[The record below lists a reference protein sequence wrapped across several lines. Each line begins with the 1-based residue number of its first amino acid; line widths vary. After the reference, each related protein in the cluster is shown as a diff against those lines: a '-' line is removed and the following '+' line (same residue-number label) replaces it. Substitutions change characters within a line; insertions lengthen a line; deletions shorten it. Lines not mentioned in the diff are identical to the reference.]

1 MYSIFGFYKFKKLT
15 TLKSKKKYLDSLFT
29 KNDIRGTI
37 IISNEGLN
45 GTISFKTNRLDN
57 IIKSLKK
64 IFNINKFNNE
74 NLTKCKF
81 QPFHKGKIKIKKEVV
96 PLGIKIK
103 KKISDNE
110 LTPHEW
116 NKFINRKDSILI
128 DTRKNFEFKVGTF
141 NGSVNPKLKGA
152 PTDHKLEVREIRLSS
167 GAEFIV
173 VICGTIMTMPGL
185 PRTPAADKI
194 KLNKKGDVEGLF

>member
-15 TLKSKKKYLDSLFT
+15 TLKSKKKYLDSLFIR
-29 KNDIRGTI
+29 NDIRGTI

-45 GTISFKTNRLDN
+45 GTISFKTNKFDN

-74 NLTKCKF
+74 NLTNYKF
-81 QPFHKGKIKIKKEVV
+81 QPFHKGKVKIKKEVV

-110 LTPHEW
+110 LTPNEW
-116 NKFINRKDSILI
+116 NKFIKRKNIILI

-141 NGSVNPKLKGA
+141 RGSINPKLNSF
-152 PTDHKLEVREIRLSS
+152 REFPKFFKTL
-167 GAEFIV
+167 
-173 VICGTIMTMPGL
+173 
-185 PRTPAADKI
+185 
-194 KLNKKGDVEGLF
+194 KKKSKNWYVLYWWNQM

>member
-29 KNDIRGTI
+29 NNNIRGTI

-81 QPFHKGKIKIKKEVV
+81 QPFHKGKIKIKKE
-96 PLGIKIK
+96 K
-103 KKISDNE
+103 E
-110 LTPHEW
+110 
-116 NKFINRKDSILI
+116 
-128 DTRKNFEFKVGTF
+128 
-141 NGSVNPKLKGA
+141 A
-152 PTDHKLEVREIRLSS
+152 
-167 GAEFIV
+167 
-173 VICGTIMTMPGL
+173 
-185 PRTPAADKI
+185 
-194 KLNKKGDVEGLF
+194 KLNK